1 MARSMS
7 RVSNHRRPIRAV
19 LQLCF
24 MSSVCFPGSFVDR
37 VSWTSM
43 IGNGQGE
50 TEIPVDPAKQ
60 VPRASKGFWFLT
72 VLDRLSGPPLCQ
84 RGQTSICG
92 NNAEQTPSTK
102 IELE

>member
-1 MARSMS
+1 MS
-7 RVSNHRRPIRAV
+7 
-19 LQLCF
+19 
-24 MSSVCFPGSFVDR
+24 
-37 VSWTSM
+37 SM